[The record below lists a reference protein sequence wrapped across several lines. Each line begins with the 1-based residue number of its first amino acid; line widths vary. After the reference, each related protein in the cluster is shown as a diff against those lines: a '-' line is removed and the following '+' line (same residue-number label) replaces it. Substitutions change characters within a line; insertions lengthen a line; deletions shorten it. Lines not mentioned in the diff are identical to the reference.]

1 MMAMCRKHTRDEDKA
16 LLILN
21 DGFLKVFQRIG
32 QFRAEG
38 SLEGWIRRIVYT
50 TMADYFKKENAYVR
64 FIAFDLPADVP
75 IQESAQDKLAAEDI
89 IRLLDQVPDRS
100 AEVFRYHAIE
110 GYSHEEIS
118 QLMQISVGTS
128 KWHLA
133 NAREK
138 LKNLLMSMDHVRTSS
153 L

>member
-1 MMAMCRKHTRDEDKA
+1 MCHGSTVAWSMVRSCDDSLSFLTFSTLDSAMESA
-16 LLILN
+16 LKPQIIATFEQIATTFTKL
-21 DGFLKVFQRIG
+21 QR
-32 QFRAEG
+32 
-38 SLEGWIRRIVYT
+38 
-50 TMADYFKKENAYVR
+50 
-64 FIAFDLPADVP
+64 
-75 IQESAQDKLAAEDI
+75 AQDKLVAEDI

-100 AEVFRYHAIE
+100 ADVFRYHAIE

-153 L
+153 F